1 MGGRSRTKAAPKGR
15 EPRSA
20 APTRREQ
27 QLEFAINNVSQGVV
41 VFDADGTVV
50 LCNQR
55 YRDIYELSPDVVK
68 PGCTVEDLL
77 RHSNDV
83 APLTKRPEE
92 ITRDLREALAKGET
106 LTRLIER
113 RNGSVTYAISRP
125 IPGGGW
131 VALHQ
136 DVTDRRN
143 AERAAQT
150 AERAAQT
157 AESAATLAEAAAQVA
172 HERLLAAF
180 DVVPEGLALF
190 DSDDRLVLWNR
201 RLTELYPKTTNFR
214 VGTRFEDV
222 IRNGLAHGQYPDAR
236 GREEE
241 FLAERVNLHNRLR
254 STIEHQL
261 DGQRWVRAEEQR
273 TAEGGTIHV
282 RVDITDLKNREAS
295 FRLLFEHN
303 PVPMFV
309 WAEESQRFLAV
320 NDAAL
325 DHYGYSREQ
334 FLSMTILDIRPEE
347 ERQTFLT
354 ALKRG
359 SPIYPQER
367 VWRHRKADGSI
378 VEIAI
383 YSHRLTYDG
392 QAAAMVA
399 AIDVTERNR
408 AEARQRE
415 TQAFLDTIIEN
426 VPVSI
431 LVKSADDMRYVLV
444 NRAAEEFLGVSRD
457 VILGRNAQEV
467 MPSPST
473 DEIAAQDRQ
482 ALSAS
487 EPVMFNEVP
496 LGTPRRGMRV
506 SSGRRVVVRSDG
518 KPKYLLVVI
527 EDVTERKAAE
537 ARIKYLAE
545 HDALTGLPN
554 RAAFQQQL
562 HSMLEFAQSSGNELA
577 ILRLGVDRFKQIN
590 DVFGQAVGDAA
601 LCEVARRLESAAQ
614 QTFVARVGG
623 DEFSLIS
630 EGPQPAT
637 AEDLA
642 ERLRAALESDFAI
655 DGNGMSISASIGVA
669 VFPGDGADATTLV
682 ANADAALHRAKADG
696 RGRVRFFDAE
706 MDQRLRDRR
715 ALQQDLRAA
724 IARGELAL
732 YYQPQARIDR
742 TIIGFEALV
751 RWWHPTH
758 GSVSPSI
765 FIPLAEE
772 SGLIWSISAWILREA
787 CRDAARWTK
796 PLHLAVNLSPI
807 QFHQDD
813 LVDLIRSILA
823 ETGLDPNR
831 LELEITEGILID
843 DYERAVAVLTALKSF
858 GVRIVLDDFGSGYSS
873 LSYLHSFPFD
883 KIKIDRSFIANLN
896 ANPQSSYITRAIV
909 TLGHGLGLPILGEG
923 VETEEQLAFL
933 RRESCDQLQGFLVG
947 EPQPIAQYQATTGT
961 GEPAGGDRGPS
972 PKTPAASDRR
982 PDRRTTKRRA
992 ARPRKAPGRQGKKR
1006 PLA

>member
-1 MGGRSRTKAAPKGR
+1 MGGRGRTKTAPRDRK
-15 EPRSA
+15 PRASK
-20 APTRREQ
+20 PTRREQ
-27 QLEFAINNVSQGVV
+27 QLEFTINNVSQGVCMY
-41 VFDADGTVV
+41 DADAKLI

-55 YRDIYELSPDVVK
+55 YIDMYALSADLVK
-68 PGCTVEDLL
+68 PGCSLEELL
-77 RHSNDV
+77 RHSHDV
-83 APLTKRPEE
+83 APMAKPPEE
-92 ITRDLREALAKGET
+92 IARELRAAIGRGET
-106 LTRLIER
+106 LVRLIER
-113 RNGSVTYAISRP
+113 RNGSVTHAISRP

-136 DVTDRRN
+136 DVTDKRD
-143 AERAAQT
+143 AERAA
-150 AERAAQT
+150 ET
-157 AESAATLAEAAAQVA
+157 AESAAAIAEAAAQTA
-172 HERLLAAF
+172 HQRLLAAF
-180 DVVPEGLALF
+180 EVVPEGLALF

-222 IRNGLAHGQYPDAR
+222 IRNGLAHGQYPDAL
-236 GREEE
+236 GREDE
-241 FLAERVNLHNRLR
+241 FQAERVSLHNRLR
-254 STIEHQL
+254 STMEHQL
-261 DGQRWVRAEEQR
+261 EGQRWVRAEEQR

-309 WAEESQRFLAV
+309 WAQESRRFLAV
-320 NDAAL
+320 NDAAI
-325 DHYGYSREQ
+325 DHYGYSRQQ

-347 ERQTFLT
+347 ERPTFLD
-354 ALKRG
+354 ALHRG
-359 SPIYPQER
+359 SPIYPEGR

-378 VEIAI
+378 VEVAI

-444 NRAAEEFLGVSRD
+444 NRAAEEFLGESRD
-457 VILGRNAQEV
+457 VILGRTAQEV

-473 DEIAAQDRQ
+473 EEIAAQDQQ
-482 ALSAS
+482 ALSS
-487 EPVMFNEVP
+487 PEPIMFNEIP

-554 RAAFQQQL
+554 RTAFQQKL
-562 HSMLEFAQSSGNELA
+562 HNMLEFARSGGNELA

-601 LCEVARRLESAAQ
+601 LCEVGRRLEPAAQ

-637 AEDLA
+637 AEALA
-642 ERLRAALESDFAI
+642 ERLRAALEPEFAI
-655 DGNGMSISASIGVA
+655 NGRGMSISASVGVA
-669 VFPGDGADATTLV
+669 VFPGDGADTTTLV

-732 YYQPQARIDR
+732 HYQPQARIDR

-758 GSVSPSI
+758 GAVSPSI

-787 CRDAARWTK
+787 CQDAARWSK
-796 PLHLAVNLSPI
+796 PLQLAVNLSPI

-813 LVDLIRSILA
+813 LVELVRSTLT

-843 DYERAVAVLTALKSF
+843 DYERAVAVLTNLKSL
-858 GVRIVLDDFGSGYSS
+858 GVRIVLDDFGTGYSS
-873 LSYLHSFPFD
+873 LAYLQSFPFD
-883 KIKIDRSFIANLN
+883 KIKIDRSFIANLS

-933 RRESCDQLQGFLVG
+933 RRESCDQVQGFLIG
-947 EPQPIAQYQATTGT
+947 EPHPIAHYRAVIGADSAASTGA
-961 GEPAGGDRGPS
+961 EPGPS
-972 PKTPAASDRR
+972 AKPVSTANRRSDRPRR
-982 PDRRTTKRRA
+982 PAKRRDSRSQKSSA
-992 ARPRKAPGRQGKKR
+992 PRDQKHPSK
-1006 PLA
+1006 

>member
-1 MGGRSRTKAAPKGR
+1 MGGRGRTKTAPRGR
-15 EPRSA
+15 KPRPSK
-20 APTRREQ
+20 PTRREQ
-27 QLEFAINNVSQGVV
+27 QLQFAINNVSQGVV
-41 VFDADGTVV
+41 VFDADGTVI

-55 YRDIYELSPDVVK
+55 YLDMYELSPEVVK
-68 PGCTVEDLL
+68 PGCSVEDLL

-83 APLTKRPEE
+83 AQLTKRPEE
-92 ITRDLREALAKGET
+92 IVRDLRDRIAKGET
-106 LTRLIER
+106 LARLIER
-113 RNGSVTYAISRP
+113 RNGSVTHAISRP

-150 AERAAQT
+150 AE
-157 AESAATLAEAAAQVA
+157 SAAAIAEAAAQTA

-180 DVVPEGLALF
+180 EVVPEGLVLF
-190 DSDDRLVLWNR
+190 DADDRLVLWNR
-201 RLTELYPKTTNFR
+201 RLTELYSKTTNIR
-214 VGTRFEDV
+214 VGTRFEDLV
-222 IRNGLAHGQYPDAR
+222 RDGLAHGQYPDAL
-236 GREEE
+236 GRQDE
-241 FLAERVNLHNRLR
+241 FLAERVSRHNRLR
-254 STIEHQL
+254 STTEQQL

-273 TAEGGTIHV
+273 TAEGGTIGV

-303 PVPMFV
+303 PIPMFV
-309 WAEESQRFLAV
+309 WARESQRFLAV
-320 NDAAL
+320 NDAAIG
-325 DHYGYSREQ
+325 HYGFSRQQ

-347 ERQTFLT
+347 ERPRFLD
-354 ALKRG
+354 ALQRG
-359 SPIYPQER
+359 SPVYPEGR
-367 VWRHRKADGSI
+367 VWRHCRADGSFI
-378 VEIAI
+378 EVAI
-383 YSHRLTYDG
+383 YTHRLTYDG

-457 VILGRNAQEV
+457 MILGRTAQEV

-473 DEIAAQDRQ
+473 NEIAAQDQQ
-482 ALSAS
+482 ALSTP
-487 EPVMFNEVP
+487 EPVMFNEIP

-506 SSGRRVVVRSDG
+506 SSGRRVVVQSDG

-554 RAAFQQQL
+554 RAAFQQKL
-562 HSMLEFAQSSGNELA
+562 HTMLEFARSGGGELA

-590 DVFGQAVGDAA
+590 DVFGQAIGDAA
-601 LCEVARRLESAAQ
+601 LCEVARRLQPAAQ
-614 QTFVARVGG
+614 QAFVARVGG

-637 AEDLA
+637 AEALA
-642 ERLRAALESDFAI
+642 ERLRAALEPEFAI
-655 DGNGMSISASIGVA
+655 NGRGTSISASVGVS
-669 VFPGDGADATTLV
+669 VFPGDGDDATTLV

-732 YYQPQARIDR
+732 HYQPQARIDR

-787 CRDAARWTK
+787 CRDAAQWPK
-796 PLHLAVNLSPI
+796 PLQLAVNLSPI

-813 LVDLIRSILA
+813 LVELVRSTLT

-858 GVRIVLDDFGSGYSS
+858 GVRIVLDDFGTGYSS
-873 LSYLHSFPFD
+873 LAYLQSFPFD
-883 KIKIDRSFIANLN
+883 KIKIDRSFIANLSV
-896 ANPQSSYITRAIV
+896 NPQSSYITRAIV

-933 RRESCDQLQGFLVG
+933 RRESCDQVQGFLIG
-947 EPQPIAQYQATTGT
+947 EPHPIAHYRAITGT
-961 GEPAGGDRGPS
+961 DSAAPAGSEHGPS
-972 PKTPAASDRR
+972 AKSVSAANRRSDRPRGAAKRRDRR
-982 PDRRTTKRRA
+982 PQKPPATSD
-992 ARPRKAPGRQGKKR
+992 KKR
-1006 PLA
+1006 PSK

>member
-1 MGGRSRTKAAPKGR
+1 MSGRGTTKTSPKDR
-15 EPRSA
+15 KPRASK
-20 APTRREQ
+20 PTRREQ
-27 QLEFAINNVSQGVV
+27 QLEFAINNVSQGVCMY
-41 VFDADGTVV
+41 DADAKLI

-55 YRDIYELSPDVVK
+55 YIDMYALSPDVVK
-68 PGCTVEDLL
+68 PGCSLEELL
-77 RHSNDV
+77 RHSHDV
-83 APLTKRPEE
+83 APMAKPPEE
-92 ITRDLREALAKGET
+92 IARELRAAISRGET
-106 LTRLIER
+106 LVRLIER
-113 RNGSVTYAISRP
+113 RNGSVTHAISRP
-125 IPGGGW
+125 LPGGGW

-150 AERAAQT
+150 AE
-157 AESAATLAEAAAQVA
+157 SAAAMAEAAAQIA
-172 HERLLAAF
+172 HQRLLAAF
-180 DVVPEGLALF
+180 EVVPEGLALF
-190 DSDDRLVLWNR
+190 DADDRLVLWNR
-201 RLTELYPKTTNFR
+201 RLTELYSKTTNIR
-214 VGTRFEDV
+214 VGTRFVDLV
-222 IRNGLAHGQYPDAR
+222 RDGLAHGQYPDAI
-236 GREEE
+236 GREDE
-241 FLAERVNLHNRLR
+241 FLAERVSLHSGRRIL
-254 STIEHQL
+254 EQQL

-273 TAEGGTIHV
+273 TAEGGTIGV

-309 WAEESQRFLAV
+309 WARDSQRFLAV
-320 NDAAL
+320 NDAAIG
-325 DHYGYSREQ
+325 HYGYSREQ

-347 ERQTFLT
+347 ERPRFLN
-354 ALKRG
+354 ALARG
-359 SPIYPQER
+359 TTVYPEGR
-367 VWRHRKADGSI
+367 VWHHRRADGSI
-378 VEIAI
+378 FDVAI
-383 YSHRLTYDG
+383 YTHRLTYDG

-399 AIDVTERNR
+399 AIDVTERNL
-408 AEARQRE
+408 AEAKQRE

-444 NRAAEEFLGVSRD
+444 NRAAEQFLGVSRD
-457 VILGRNAQEV
+457 LILGRTAQEV

-473 DEIAAQDRQ
+473 DEIAAQDRK
-482 ALSAS
+482 ALSTPD
-487 EPVMFNEVP
+487 PVMFNEIP

-554 RAAFQQQL
+554 RSAFQQKL
-562 HSMLEFAQSSGNELA
+562 HSMLELARSAGRELA

-590 DVFGQAVGDAA
+590 DVFGQAIGDAA
-601 LCEVARRLESAAQ
+601 LCEVARRLRPAAQ
-614 QTFVARVGG
+614 QAFVARVGG

-637 AEDLA
+637 AEALA
-642 ERLRAALESDFAI
+642 ERLRAALEPEFTI
-655 DGNGMSISASIGVA
+655 NGHGTSISASVGVA
-669 VFPGDGADATTLV
+669 VFPGDADDATTLV

-732 YYQPQARIDR
+732 HYQPQARIDR
-742 TIIGFEALV
+742 TVIGFEALV

-758 GSVSPSI
+758 GAVSPSI

-787 CRDAARWTK
+787 CRDAAQWPK
-796 PLHLAVNLSPI
+796 PLQLAVNLSPI
-807 QFHQDD
+807 QFHQED
-813 LVDLIRSILA
+813 LVELVRTTLA
-823 ETGLDPNR
+823 ETGLDANR

-858 GVRIVLDDFGSGYSS
+858 GVRIVLDDFGTGYSS
-873 LSYLHSFPFD
+873 LAYLQSFPFD
-883 KIKIDRSFIANLN
+883 KLKIDRSFIANLSV
-896 ANPQSSYITRAIV
+896 NPQSSYITRAIV

-933 RRESCDQLQGFLVG
+933 RRESCDQVQGFLIG
-947 EPQPIAQYQATTGT
+947 EPHPIGHYRALTGV
-961 GEPAGGDRGPS
+961 GSAASAGSEPGPS
-972 PKTPAASDRR
+972 AKPPAATRRSDRPRR
-982 PDRRTTKRRA
+982 PAKRREG
-992 ARPRKAPGRQGKKR
+992 PRKSTAPSDKKR
-1006 PLA
+1006 PSK